1 MFYTNARSIVNKRS
15 ELELYILE
23 EEPDIVGI
31 TETWAVESIEDSEL
45 SIDGYTMIRRNR
57 IVGKK

>member
-1 MFYTNARSIVNKRS
+1 VNKRS